1 MSTWLYFW
9 FQSVITQLD
18 YLSMKETTFINR
30 FEMPQRRTFRLF
42 LCVCICYVNDSLNFQ
57 SVDSIGPSSTFTE
70 RQLGKK
76 TKKQPNISLSF
87 STSLMGVFLSQI
99 KVLLL
104 LYMNELCLNYR
115 PPLYL
120 LPRKSHITRGFFLLC
135 FLHTWDTTPENS
147 ILWINDGTIQGCIS
161 RTAIHISDALIVCSW
176 RLHIGRECQQWKWW
190 MLWQI
195 GLMGC
200 DVVECVSSSFARRPF
215 CLFPL
220 SFHIKNQRVF
230 YE

>member
-1 MSTWLYFW
+1 
-9 FQSVITQLD
+9 
-18 YLSMKETTFINR
+18 MKETTFINR

-70 RQLGKK
+70 RQLGGKK

-115 PPLYL
+115 PPPSPLFVTKKITHHSRFL
-120 LPRKSHITRGFFLLC
+120 SVVLPAHLRHYSGRKAFC
-135 FLHTWDTTPENS
+135 
-147 ILWINDGTIQGCIS
+147 
-161 RTAIHISDALIVCSW
+161 
-176 RLHIGRECQQWKWW
+176 
-190 MLWQI
+190 
-195 GLMGC
+195 GLMM
-200 DVVECVSSSFARRPF
+200 E
-215 CLFPL
+215 LF
-220 SFHIKNQRVF
+220 KVA
-230 YE
+230 

>member
-1 MSTWLYFW
+1 MWQQWWVSMSTWLYFW

-76 TKKQPNISLSF
+76 NKKKQIFLSAF
-87 STSLMGVFLSQI
+87 QPQLMGVFLSQI
-99 KVLLL
+99 KVLWL

-115 PPLYL
+115 PPP
-120 LPRKSHITRGFFLLC
+120 LPIICYQGSHTSLAVSFC
-135 FLHTWDTTPENS
+135 CASCTPET
-147 ILWINDGTIQGCIS
+147 LLRRKAFC
-161 RTAIHISDALIVCSW
+161 
-176 RLHIGRECQQWKWW
+176 
-190 MLWQI
+190 
-195 GLMGC
+195 GLMM
-200 DVVECVSSSFARRPF
+200 E
-215 CLFPL
+215 LF
-220 SFHIKNQRVF
+220 KVA
-230 YE
+230 